1 MKDAKYIE
9 KKKNI
14 DDLLKKGKITEE
26 QHKNM
31 LLDLEESLVKEK
43 LKKRAHIEKLFQDGK
58 ISKKTYEN
66 MLLDLEEPAQSKE
79 NRTEKKK
86 GKEKIID
93 SKKKKKLKLLK
104 KHRVN
109 PSFYEHQDIKKIDE
123 ALDIAKDIKKI
134 EKYKK
139 NIPKSI
145 YNTIKSE
152 SEEIYLMLTATD
164 IPAARKRIDEL
175 IEKCVE
181 TKVKID
187 AIREEYKTIK
197 REMEIQLKNSR
208 DLPNIESIEKEFN
221 DLVSQIEDIFLH
233 LEKYEFEY
241 INKNISKIEILNSRI
256 EAEKKRFAEFVN
268 TLRAC
273 KIGLNELERLIATR
287 VDDET
292 LLEKY
297 KGEYTDLYERLK
309 TIDQSSE
316 LSKIRKLQDEI
327 LKKNHEIKNIKTLKS
342 QVYENDV
349 FKKYVKLLDTY
360 EVYGFSVNCSKFDD
374 DIKKITSEESKNKLL
389 ERIKLENK
397 ELEKKISEASR
408 IYNLIT
414 EFENFSFENFP
425 ETVNRD
431 IENKFS
437 SIVTRFKKE
446 KLEGLYDELKELI
459 QNYKKFKNTV
469 LPIYKEFRKLES
481 EVRNAVNNV
490 QNMTKNTYFK
500 EKFSSILET
509 INSKGL
515 DDANIYYLTEDLKR
529 LRDEIKIYS
538 EEEKTE
544 KKQIKEIKKE
554 VEALLG
560 DINKIKAD
568 VISFGLKKEVID
580 QIQKKI
586 SYLKGMIGDI
596 SIESWDIV
604 KAQAIKAEVESFKV
618 VLEER
623 VNIYLDFLECQHILK
638 ELEDFSVKKESLKS
652 YEENLKNIETIK
664 EKLFMLDYHVGPISS
679 DVKELKKDLKKK
691 RSILELKD
699 LEIRNIKSKLIEMN
713 IDFRAITISNEN
725 FENEI
730 EENIKEYRNSII
742 TMNEEYIQEAEKKIE
757 ELNQKIEKKL
767 KNEIR
772 KYLVLIEKIK
782 GRGEDISGYD
792 AILKKSSEIAEKFEF
807 EDILERINKT
817 KTLEGKKLIC
827 PYCGEKIKTGVNHC
841 PECGEKI
848 VWCPKCNTP
857 NTKDSKFCIKD
868 GYLLQPEKE
877 IKKILEKK
885 GIVLLGDLKGLS
897 EKSAREKL
905 KEFYEK
911 YKNEMTIF
919 FENDVLGTG
928 KEEKMI
934 ECPKCNTSF
943 SVARGTCPQC
953 GWAVSLRG
961 VENKIK
967 KTLEEW
973 GSVTSDFEDLKKV
986 GCTDEHVK
994 LFYEKY
1000 KQNAKDTLGFEIEL
1014 LEDGTL
1020 IKK

>member
-1 MKDAKYIE
+1 MRAMKDAKYIE

-109 PSFYEHQDIKKIDE
+109 PSFYEYQDIKKIDE

-164 IPAARKRIDEL
+164 IPAARKGIDEL

-187 AIREEYKTIK
+187 AIREKYKTIK

-233 LEKYEFEY
+233 LEKYEFED

-256 EAEKKRFAEFVN
+256 ETEKKRFAEFVN

-360 EVYGFSVNCSKFDD
+360 EVYGFSVNYSKFDD

-469 LPIYKEFRKLES
+469 LPIYKEFKKVES

-500 EKFSSILET
+500 EKFSSILEI

-529 LRDEIKIYS
+529 LRDKIKIYS

-623 VNIYLDFLECQHILK
+623 VNIYLDFLECQ
-638 ELEDFSVKKESLKS
+638 
-652 YEENLKNIETIK
+652 
-664 EKLFMLDYHVGPISS
+664 
-679 DVKELKKDLKKK
+679 
-691 RSILELKD
+691 
-699 LEIRNIKSKLIEMN
+699 
-713 IDFRAITISNEN
+713 
-725 FENEI
+725 
-730 EENIKEYRNSII
+730 
-742 TMNEEYIQEAEKKIE
+742 
-757 ELNQKIEKKL
+757 
-767 KNEIR
+767 
-772 KYLVLIEKIK
+772 
-782 GRGEDISGYD
+782 
-792 AILKKSSEIAEKFEF
+792 
-807 EDILERINKT
+807 
-817 KTLEGKKLIC
+817 
-827 PYCGEKIKTGVNHC
+827 
-841 PECGEKI
+841 
-848 VWCPKCNTP
+848 
-857 NTKDSKFCIKD
+857 
-868 GYLLQPEKE
+868 
-877 IKKILEKK
+877 
-885 GIVLLGDLKGLS
+885 
-897 EKSAREKL
+897 
-905 KEFYEK
+905 
-911 YKNEMTIF
+911 
-919 FENDVLGTG
+919 
-928 KEEKMI
+928 
-934 ECPKCNTSF
+934 
-943 SVARGTCPQC
+943 
-953 GWAVSLRG
+953 
-961 VENKIK
+961 
-967 KTLEEW
+967 
-973 GSVTSDFEDLKKV
+973 
-986 GCTDEHVK
+986 
-994 LFYEKY
+994 
-1000 KQNAKDTLGFEIEL
+1000 
-1014 LEDGTL
+1014 
-1020 IKK
+1020 